1 MKATVLSDG
10 GWGTAIAVHL
20 CKLDHDVTLWGKFP
34 DHIDELKRT
43 RRNTRFL
50 KGAQLPDKLGLTA
63 DMQTAV
69 DGAELIVLATPTQYA
84 RETLTLLS
92 EAGYTDS
99 QILVNLSKG
108 IEISSLKRLS
118 QMCEEIL
125 GSVRYC
131 VLSGPSHAEEVVHEA
146 PTAVT
151 AASEP
156 LEIAE
161 AVQAAFMSDYFRVY
175 TSDDVT
181 GVELG
186 GSLKNVLAIAAGI
199 SDGMGLGDNAKAAL
213 LTRGIAEMA
222 RLGVKLGGKSETFS
236 GLSGL
241 GDIIVTCT
249 SGHSRNRY
257 VGENLGKG
265 IKLEAVIESMGMSVA
280 EGVST
285 TKSAYQ
291 LAHKVGVATPIIDEI
306 YASLYEDKDPR
317 QAVRDLMSRG
327 ARTEM
332 D

>member
-20 CKLDHDVTLWGKFP
+20 CKVGHDVTLWGRFT

-43 RRNTRFL
+43 RRNHRFL
-50 KGAQLPDKLGLTA
+50 KGAHLPDTLGLTSDMSAAVA
-63 DMQTAV
+63 DA
-69 DGAELIVLATPTQYA
+69 DLIVLATPTQYA
-84 RETLTLLS
+84 RETLTILS
-92 EAGYTDS
+92 ETGIPQD
-99 QILVNLSKG
+99 QLLVNLAKG

-118 QMCEEIL
+118 EMCDEIL
-125 GSVRYC
+125 GPIRYC
-131 VLSGPSHAEEVVHEA
+131 VLSGPSHAEEVIHEA

-151 AASEP
+151 AAACP
-156 LEIAE
+156 LEIAKT
-161 AVQAAFMSDYFRVY
+161 VQAAFMSDYFRVY
-175 TSDDVT
+175 TSDDVV

-199 SDGMGLGDNAKAAL
+199 CDGMQLGDNAKAAL

-222 RLGVKLGGKSETFS
+222 RLGVQLGGKSETFS

-265 IKLEAVIESMGMSVA
+265 IKLDAIIESMGMSVA

-285 TKSAYQ
+285 TKSAYK
-291 LAHKVGVATPIIDEI
+291 LAHKLGVATPIIDEI

-317 QAVRDLMSRG
+317 QAVRDLMSRD
-327 ARTEM
+327 ARPEV